1 MTMSYHHRRTSGPK
15 IGFLQRLAGNARFSS
30 QNEQAQALRDDGRT
44 VAQIAREM
52 RMTEEQVR
60 ILLLDWEN
68 E

>member
-1 MTMSYHHRRTSGPK
+1 MSYNHRRAAKPK

>member
-1 MTMSYHHRRTSGPK
+1 MSYHHRRTSGPK

>member
-1 MTMSYHHRRTSGPK
+1 MNYNHRRASKPK

-30 QNEQAQALRDDGRT
+30 QNEQAQALRAASKT

>member
-1 MTMSYHHRRTSGPK
+1 MNYNHRRASKPK

>member
-1 MTMSYHHRRTSGPK
+1 MSYHHRRTSGPK

-30 QNEQAQALRDDGRT
+30 QNEHAQALRDDGRT

-52 RMTEEQVR
+52 RLSQEQVR

>member
-1 MTMSYHHRRTSGPK
+1 MSYHHRRTSGPK

-44 VAQIAREM
+44 VAQIAQAL

>member
-1 MTMSYHHRRTSGPK
+1 MSYHHRRTSGPK
-15 IGFLQRLAGNARFSS
+15 LGFLQRLAGNARFSS

>member
-1 MTMSYHHRRTSGPK
+1 MSYHHRRTSGPK

-30 QNEQAQALRDDGRT
+30 QNEQAQSLRDDGWT

>member
-1 MTMSYHHRRTSGPK
+1 MSYHHRRTSGPK

-44 VAQIAREM
+44 VAQIAQAM

>member
-1 MTMSYHHRRTSGPK
+1 MSYHHRRTSGPK

-30 QNEQAQALRDDGRT
+30 QNERAAELRESGHT
-44 VAQIAREM
+44 VAAIAREM
-52 RMTEEQVR
+52 RLSQEQVR